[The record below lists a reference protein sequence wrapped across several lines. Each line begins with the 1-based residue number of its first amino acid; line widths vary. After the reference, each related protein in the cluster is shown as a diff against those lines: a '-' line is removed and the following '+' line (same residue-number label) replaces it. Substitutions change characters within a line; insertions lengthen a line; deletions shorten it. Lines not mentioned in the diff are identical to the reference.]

1 LIPDPP
7 DSIRSV
13 AGALLKL
20 KWLEKYFFDCDMWP
34 GHTFP
39 FGLWFRGHWRSGLV
53 LEPGAFRDE
62 LERVPGAL
70 RKNRKIPEIEKGT
83 WDETNVY
90 EHLRLRVPLHKH
102 LYQSA
107 FDWLC
112 LMEHYL
118 LPTRLL
124 DWSESIL
131 PALFFATRKHPDID
145 GEIIVLNAKRLN
157 SKSKKHP
164 TISTPTDG
172 HVVIRAEM
180 ATTRS
185 LTTLRL
191 KATVREALAEAGLLR
206 ADGSL
211 PRNVWHSFLTP
222 IAVFPSRLNDRMTY
236 QASVFTVHGGKK
248 YVPSLRRH
256 YLGDTIPEPI
266 SISELDDDA
275 RAPLLKR
282 YSIPSG
288 AKKRIQDQLF
298 KLGIH
303 EGTLFPEVDRQRSYL
318 KTLWWFP
325 EK

>member
-1 LIPDPP
+1 
-7 DSIRSV
+7 
-13 AGALLKL
+13 
-20 KWLEKYFFDCDMWP
+20 MWP

-39 FGLWFRGHWRSGLV
+39 FGLWFRGHCRSGLT
-53 LEPGAFRDE
+53 LEPGAFRNE
-62 LERVPGAL
+62 LEIEPGAL
-70 RKNRKIPEIEKGT
+70 RKNRQIPEIQKGT

-90 EHLRLRVPLHKH
+90 EHLRLRVPLHQR

-112 LMEHYL
+112 LMNHYL

-131 PALFFATRKHPDID
+131 SALFFATRKGPDD
-145 GEIIVLNAKRLN
+145 NGELIVLNAKRLN
-157 SKSKKHP
+157 RKSKKHP

-185 LTTLRL
+185 LTTLCH
-191 KATVREALAEAGLLR
+191 KTTVRAALADEGLLR

-211 PRNVWHSFLTP
+211 PRDVWHSFLTP

-236 QASVFTVHGGKK
+236 QASVFTVNGGKK
-248 YVPSLRRH
+248 YVPRLRRH
-256 YLGDTIPEPI
+256 YLGDTIPKPI
-266 SISELDDDA
+266 SISDLDDDEH
-275 RAPLLKR
+275 APLIKR
-282 YSIPSG
+282 YSIPSD
-288 AKKRIQDQLF
+288 AKKPIHDELF